1 MINIYNIDGSVLM
14 QVPVTKEAK
23 REEEL
28 SKSDYIS
35 LSFNAAIKVVLPV
48 GSYIEYTYYVDT
60 VRKITRQFL
69 LLEPYEPTQLDEMSW
84 KYTPEFHHP
93 KMILGKVPFYIN
105 TKNSQNEDIR
115 QTNWSFVGSP
125 DNIMG
130 KVCDFLNK
138 DIKFGSCLWKA
149 VVTNELK
156 NSLNVSFADNDVL
169 SALSSIA
176 NAVGD
181 NCEWHID
188 YDNEIIYLGKIIIGK
203 TPTELN
209 VGKNVGITSLSESK
223 ENYYNSFTVFGGT
236 RNITQVNN
244 KGENISSGDI
254 RLQLSI
260 DNGSIIVDGK
270 EIEYTID
277 RFSTMDLRQNK
288 VVEPLFTKVLNF
300 SDVYPSLDTYVY
312 NVRGRKKYVLDSTTN
327 QKIPL
332 TYNADGSVATYKTFT
347 VWYMRLAYY
356 TTSKI
361 EGKKVINTTI
371 DEGVTHYWYD
381 FEITDNLLINGKKIS
396 CSFEPN
402 FEKKALSVPLAG
414 RGTNGK
420 YVGFELNYHKK
431 SISIRDT
438 DDVDAGNFEVLAG
451 DYEIIYQETNGLI
464 VPTNAEDMLIPRG
477 EELPTLKCNIT
488 VLYNIAMP
496 DIYKIGAQQKLLKK
510 ATDEIKRLLSD
521 LNNYTCKSYPQV
533 FQKNNPR
540 LQIGQ
545 YVTYKDGQGYNLET
559 RVLKLSTNIDYD
571 FIQEITVG
579 NQAIKGTI
587 TQLKEDVQSIIANGG
602 NANTQGNYT
611 VSQLNN
617 IIAQYGGKY
626 FLSKVNE
633 DIAQKVITFMEGLK
647 IGGDGKYGIDAK
659 GNAVLGNVQMLDA
672 VLRRI
677 VSLGYNGATQ
687 QGFGIVD
694 RGDGKFRLDINDLQV
709 WGKAVFQELEV
720 RKLSYAGGNVYLSG
734 SGSRIFKTEELY
746 NEAGKLRGW
755 RCWLLADD
763 GTTATQNMWR
773 VGDQARCQTFGL
785 ANKQKPTRSWWRLVT
800 AVSEENVALTDE
812 LGNELYDGK
821 KFAWIEIAKDNCELG
836 SDVPMAGDT
845 IVLDGNQNP
854 NERERQGVMILETT
868 GANTPRIVAYKGV
881 VGYTHEGCEVFYLSP
896 QGSRIVS
903 TSFEWVSP
911 TGDIIHIVNYRGEW
925 QSGVSY
931 GYYDQVSHGNGVW
944 LCTNINGSTTEPKE
958 GNADWQLVMK
968 AEKGEKGDDGK
979 DYWQQDVWVDLSA
992 ATYDQNIW
1000 YTVVGE
1006 RLPNNGFAGIKVVV
1020 NLNSGTKPSWSTHK
1034 LGFSV
1039 DFHIDTQASGWGIT
1053 HAETIIYSDTFNF
1066 CSVSPVSYKQLGYG
1080 SIPIL
1085 YLRGGGRYRVIST
1098 YNAAWK
1104 IYKDGYTWQSGKY
1117 SQSAMPSN
1125 TRPTPE
1131 GHTLKGE
1138 QGFGIVAA
1146 LNRDYRLSEA
1156 TWNVYAEIGHSES
1169 WSANASERNGCRIG
1183 DIFTVSGA
1191 AADTDNY
1198 HIAYY
1203 RSTTNSGDL
1212 TGVCTAHS
1220 VSPKGEKG
1228 DKGDQGDRGPQ
1239 GATGTPGKDAVSAS
1253 FSPAALTFSA
1263 KTEGNGNATAD
1274 TTSGNIATI
1283 TMLEGSSK
1291 VTGTYSITSTVG
1303 CTATISGSTVT
1314 VKSVAHDTIDGR
1326 AISRTSA
1333 NVTVKCVYNGKT
1345 CYVDL
1350 PISVSVSAVWGGL
1363 VTSQKGLESKYN
1375 EVSDKYNALPLK
1387 TTNELTQYTSSIKQ
1401 SAREISLKVG
1411 ETVVGRHNLL
1421 TGSAFEKK
1429 TDYWTGNDAYTP
1441 YISVLNNYNGYNSA
1455 VIEGK
1460 SGTNRGVD
1468 FIRVRVNVARK
1479 YVVSAMLKCSGA
1491 VSEGDFNAYIV
1502 QRDGSMA
1509 DLNKNL
1515 FIPLSAAKNMIANE
1529 WMLAAETLTLDANTV
1544 FIDCVFL
1551 YYGTKTAYIACPQIA
1566 EGEEYAG
1573 YTLSEQDRNY
1583 IGGNLLDNTGT
1594 LVTGGK
1600 LKVASEN
1607 TVLHPKDNSAD
1618 EIEKHSYKGFPTLNT
1633 DARFYTSDIN
1643 TVEWDFVFATFFKQ
1657 GQDYMLSFMAKGNKG
1672 GRFTASMY
1680 NYYNTEELFAEAPNR
1695 VDTDNSHVQMEF
1707 KEDYIWTRY
1716 WVRWRVVG
1724 EQPPR
1729 YVRITCHQGCDL
1741 YLSQPKMEY
1750 GATATEWRAEKTDY
1764 IEDKSIAGSLLDAGI
1779 DINSKEIMLTA
1790 DKTTFRTT
1798 KGTKV
1803 AMFDEDGLNAQLVR
1817 AQRLQTKGKNGA
1829 EVRIEDGMVQIFG
1842 AAGVANIRFGLD
1854 DNGYATLG
1862 YYDNHGN
1869 LLYDLGPK
1877 GIVKLDVADSTM
1889 TRTAFINLDAAGL
1902 VSPYTEKKDGYL
1914 WITADNNNKF
1924 FGLQGKPNVYVRVNL
1939 GVTKSVELYQYR
1951 APRLNGDVILD
1962 EKYRLSKSQ
1971 AEKADG
1977 CYFTS
1982 NQVQV
1987 TDGNFTNLAKGTYLP
2002 WDAQTRDNTKLRPI
2016 GVKSVP
2022 KLSVGGFMT
2031 LGTSAL
2037 ASTSQLKVLST
2048 VYGGGVYVFPD
2059 NGFGNVEID

>member
-1 MINIYNIDGSVLM
+1 MATLLARGQITI
-14 QVPVTKEAK
+14 
-23 REEEL
+23 
-28 SKSDYIS
+28 
-35 LSFNAAIKVVLPV
+35 AAI
-48 GSYIEYTYYVDT
+48 
-60 VRKITRQFL
+60 R
-69 LLEPYEPTQLDEMSW
+69 
-84 KYTPEFHHP
+84 
-93 KMILGKVPFYIN
+93 
-105 TKNSQNEDIR
+105 
-115 QTNWSFVGSP
+115 
-125 DNIMG
+125 
-130 KVCDFLNK
+130 
-138 DIKFGSCLWKA
+138 
-149 VVTNELK
+149 
-156 NSLNVSFADNDVL
+156 
-169 SALSSIA
+169 
-176 NAVGD
+176 
-181 NCEWHID
+181 
-188 YDNEIIYLGKIIIGK
+188 
-203 TPTELN
+203 
-209 VGKNVGITSLSESK
+209 
-223 ENYYNSFTVFGGT
+223 
-236 RNITQVNN
+236 
-244 KGENISSGDI
+244 
-254 RLQLSI
+254 
-260 DNGSIIVDGK
+260 
-270 EIEYTID
+270 
-277 RFSTMDLRQNK
+277 
-288 VVEPLFTKVLNF
+288 
-300 SDVYPSLDTYVY
+300 
-312 NVRGRKKYVLDSTTN
+312 
-327 QKIPL
+327 
-332 TYNADGSVATYKTFT
+332 
-347 VWYMRLAYY
+347 
-356 TTSKI
+356 
-361 EGKKVINTTI
+361 
-371 DEGVTHYWYD
+371 
-381 FEITDNLLINGKKIS
+381 
-396 CSFEPN
+396 
-402 FEKKALSVPLAG
+402 
-414 RGTNGK
+414 
-420 YVGFELNYHKK
+420 
-431 SISIRDT
+431 
-438 DDVDAGNFEVLAG
+438 
-451 DYEIIYQETNGLI
+451 
-464 VPTNAEDMLIPRG
+464 
-477 EELPTLKCNIT
+477 
-488 VLYNIAMP
+488 
-496 DIYKIGAQQKLLKK
+496 
-510 ATDEIKRLLSD
+510 
-521 LNNYTCKSYPQV
+521 
-533 FQKNNPR
+533 
-540 LQIGQ
+540 
-545 YVTYKDGQGYNLET
+545 
-559 RVLKLSTNIDYD
+559 
-571 FIQEITVG
+571 
-579 NQAIKGTI
+579 
-587 TQLKEDVQSIIANGG
+587 
-602 NANTQGNYT
+602 
-611 VSQLNN
+611 
-617 IIAQYGGKY
+617 
-626 FLSKVNE
+626 
-633 DIAQKVITFMEGLK
+633 
-647 IGGDGKYGIDAK
+647 
-659 GNAVLGNVQMLDA
+659 
-672 VLRRI
+672 
-677 VSLGYNGATQ
+677 
-687 QGFGIVD
+687 
-694 RGDGKFRLDINDLQV
+694 
-709 WGKAVFQELEV
+709 
-720 RKLSYAGGNVYLSG
+720 
-734 SGSRIFKTEELY
+734 
-746 NEAGKLRGW
+746 
-755 RCWLLADD
+755 D
-763 GTTATQNMWR
+763 GT
-773 VGDQARCQTFGL
+773 
-785 ANKQKPTRSWWRLVT
+785 
-800 AVSEENVALTDE
+800 
-812 LGNELYDGK
+812 
-821 KFAWIEIAKDNCELG
+821 
-836 SDVPMAGDT
+836 
-845 IVLDGNQNP
+845 
-854 NERERQGVMILETT
+854 
-868 GANTPRIVAYKGV
+868 
-881 VGYTHEGCEVFYLSP
+881 
-896 QGSRIVS
+896 
-903 TSFEWVSP
+903 
-911 TGDIIHIVNYRGEW
+911 
-925 QSGVSY
+925 
-931 GYYDQVSHGNGVW
+931 
-944 LCTNINGSTTEPKE
+944 
-958 GNADWQLVMK
+958 
-968 AEKGEKGDDGK
+968 DGK

-1006 RLPNNGFAGIKVVV
+1006 RLPIDGFAGIKVVV
-1020 NLNSGTKPSWSTHK
+1020 NLNSGTKPSWSTHSA
-1034 LGFSV
+1034 GFSV
-1039 DFHIDTQASGWGIT
+1039 DFHIDTQASGWGTT
-1053 HAETIIYSDTFNF
+1053 HAETIIYSDTFSF
-1066 CSVSPVSYKQLGYG
+1066 CPVSPVSYKQLGYG

-1085 YLRGGGRYRVIST
+1085 YLRGGGRYRVFST

-1131 GHTLKGE
+1131 GHTLKGDKGDKGMDGE
-1138 QGFGIVAA
+1138 QGEQGYGIVAA
-1146 LNRDYRLSEA
+1146 VIKNNYTESDWS
-1156 TWNVYAEIGHSES
+1156 VYAAIDRVES
-1169 WSANASERNGCRIG
+1169 YSNTSSIRNGCRIG
-1183 DIFTVSGA
+1183 DIFTVSGKA
-1191 AADTDNY
+1191 TDTGNY

-1203 RSTTNSGDL
+1203 RCTNSSGDL
-1212 TGVCTAHS
+1212 QGKCFAHTI
-1220 VSPKGEKG
+1220 SPKG
-1228 DKGDQGDRGPQ
+1228 DKGDTGNAGLTFANGKSLYKDLLFDGGYNGCVVYNNLGNKNVKLTIVPKSSDNPYAIAKKELKIETTGAASPGHGGVQQEIKSRASAVFVRRVIAKIPKGYTLHNAENAMGTGMVYKWLTPNVGTDTFTEYIYMYQCGASGNFSTAGHMYLYGGTTATADKPVVWYIASCETYDMTAGSSAQIKSTEVMYATSTSGTSAPTSGWQKNIPTVASGSFLWSRFTITYMDGSKAVLYNVSKMGDRGPQ
-1239 GATGTPGKDAVSAS
+1239 GPTGPAGKDAVSAS

-1263 KTEGNGNATAD
+1263 KTEGNGNCLAD
-1274 TTSGNIATI
+1274 VSSGNTATI

-1333 NVTVKCVYNGKT
+1333 SVTVKCVYNGKT

-1363 VTSQKGLESKYN
+1363 VTSQKGLESKYTEISN
-1375 EVSDKYNALPLK
+1375 KYNALPLK
-1387 TTNELTQYTSSIKQ
+1387 TTNELTQYTSTIKQ

-1441 YISVLNNYNGYNSA
+1441 YISVLNNYNGYNSV

-1460 SGTNRGVD
+1460 SGSNRGVD
-1468 FIRVRVNVARK
+1468 FIRVKVKEARK

-1491 VSEGDFNAYIV
+1491 VSEGDFNAYIL
-1502 QRDGSMA
+1502 QRDGSMVE
-1509 DLNKNL
+1509 LNKNL
-1515 FIPLSAAKNMIANE
+1515 FIPLSVAKNMVANE
-1529 WMLAAETLTLDANTV
+1529 WMLGVETLTLDANTV

-1817 AQRLQTKGKNGA
+1817 AQRLQTKGKNGI

-1939 GVTKSVELYQYR
+1939 GVSKSVELYQYR
-1951 APRLNGDVILD
+1951 APRVNGEIMAD
-1962 EKYRLSKSQ
+1962 EKYGMTKTQ
-1971 AEKADG
+1971 TEKADG

-1982 NQVQV
+1982 SQIQVS
-1987 TDGNFTNLAKGTYLP
+1987 GSNFVNLAKGTYLP